1 LEISMV
7 STTGLCEACH
17 QDAALP
23 DEDFCADCMGEI
35 EREIERLEA
44 AVREELEK

>member
-1 LEISMV
+1 M

-23 DEDFCADCMGEI
+23 EEDFCADCMGEI

-44 AVREELEK
+44 EVEGELEE